1 MMFGTTGWLIAAIC
15 VHSVDATAEE
25 CASTCDADITCG
37 WYQYKSACLVSS
49 ANTRPDG
56 FVKVNA
62 VRTGCDSQ
70 YRCLICPS
78 DETGAY
84 TFFEKQY
91 INSILY
97 VSALCSHLSSAPFDN
112 NILLRNFT
120 HPLIL
125 RESMSMIGSN
135 TIRVGQDI
143 RVTGNNNVLHKIT
156 LAAGNKIVL
165 DEVSVD
171 GLVIDQCTLFAYD
184 ESALVVI
191 IESTIKNM
199 TVTLPPQPGMAYL
212 DSFGVAIAHVDGD
225 MTIVCSSASKLPSM
239 IVQQTI
245 QNKLDVTQTN
255 CNESLD
261 VNITDLLAI
270 YGSEYEVEFYHDG
283 NYVIGNQYLRTTA
296 TRSFYAV
303 AILIGLIIL
312 CNPDILYVFFFQHRY
327 KKSL

>member
-1 MMFGTTGWLIAAIC
+1 
-15 VHSVDATAEE
+15 
-25 CASTCDADITCG
+25 
-37 WYQYKSACLVSS
+37 
-49 ANTRPDG
+49 
-56 FVKVNA
+56 
-62 VRTGCDSQ
+62 
-70 YRCLICPS
+70 
-78 DETGAY
+78 
-84 TFFEKQY
+84 
-91 INSILY
+91 
-97 VSALCSHLSSAPFDN
+97 
-112 NILLRNFT
+112 
-120 HPLIL
+120 
-125 RESMSMIGSN
+125 MIGSN